1 MSFCL
6 RDVPMPKPT
15 QTLQQVSWELPQSL
29 VECIAAQA
37 AVEGTKPEALA
48 ARILSACLEAEG
60 LTSAGRC
67 SLRTGLRSE
76 GPMPLPIQQN

>member
-1 MSFCL
+1 
-6 RDVPMPKPT
+6 MPNPT
-15 QTLQQVSWELPQSL
+15 QTLQQVSWELPQAL

-48 ARILSACLEAEG
+48 ARILSAYLEAEG